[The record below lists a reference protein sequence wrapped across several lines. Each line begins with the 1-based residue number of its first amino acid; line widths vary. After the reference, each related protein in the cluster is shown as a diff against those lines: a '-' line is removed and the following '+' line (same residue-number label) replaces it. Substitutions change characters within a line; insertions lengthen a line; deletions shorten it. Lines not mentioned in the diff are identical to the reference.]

1 MSKLAVAMSHV
12 MSDRGST
19 EHELSADKPVEVALV
34 ASWVV
39 FVLAGLSL
47 LKVLSPQTFGWAV
60 PLAALFVVRFE
71 WDYPPP
77 GVRWGAWKP
86 DTRDFL
92 VIVILFLVATGGL
105 RSAFMVAPT
114 ERGGTMLLTVAGALL
129 VGVAGPVTYT
139 VWHRHRSLA
148 TLGITGDRLSLTA
161 ALATAFGIV
170 QFLMTLNHRSL
181 PAPGRWV
188 PLLALSLTVGLFESV
203 FFFGFIQGRL
213 EEALGALP
221 AAFCAAGLFALSH
234 YGYHLPSGDLVVMFG
249 FGVLFAIAY
258 RLARNILVLWP
269 LLTPAADFYS
279 YLRSGV
285 QTMPWVSLAAFTDV
299 LLVMAVILT
308 VSTRPGRIPD
318 GT

>member
-1 MSKLAVAMSHV
+1 MRSM
-12 MSDRGST
+12 
-19 EHELSADKPVEVALV
+19 EHELSVDRPVEVALV

-39 FVLAGLSL
+39 FVLAGFSL
-47 LKVLSPQTFGWAV
+47 VKFLSPQTFGWVV

-71 WDYPPP
+71 WDHPPP

-92 VIVILFLVATGGL
+92 VIAILLIVVTSVL
-105 RSAFMVAPT
+105 RVAFMVAPT
-114 ERGGTMLLTVAGALL
+114 ERGGTMALTVAGASL
-129 VGVAGPVTYT
+129 VGVAGPVIYT
-139 VWHRHRSLA
+139 VWHRHRSLE
-148 TLGITGDRLSLTA
+148 TLGITGDRLALSA
-161 ALATAFGIV
+161 ALAAVFGIM
-170 QFLMTLNHRSL
+170 QFLVTLNHRSL

-188 PLLALSLTVGLFESV
+188 PLLALSLTLGLFESV

-221 AAFCAAGLFALSH
+221 AAFLAAGLFALSH
-234 YGYHLPSGDLVVMFG
+234 YGYHLPAADMVVMFG

-269 LLTPAADFYS
+269 LLTPPAGFFT
-279 YLRSGV
+279 YLRSDV

-308 VSTRPGRIPD
+308 VSTRPGRSPD
-318 GT
+318 GA

>member
-1 MSKLAVAMSHV
+1 MPL
-12 MSDRGST
+12 DRGMRSM
-19 EHELSADKPVEVALV
+19 EHELSVDKPVEVALV
-34 ASWVV
+34 VSWVV

-47 LKVLSPQTFGWAV
+47 VKFLSPQTFGWVV

-71 WDYPPP
+71 WDHPPP
-77 GVRWGAWKP
+77 GVRWGVWKP
-86 DTRDFL
+86 DNRDFL
-92 VIVILFLVATGGL
+92 VIAILFIVVTSGL
-105 RSAFMVAPT
+105 RAAFTVAPT
-114 ERGGTMLLTVAGALL
+114 ERGGTMVLTVAGASL
-129 VGVAGPVTYT
+129 VGVAGPVTYA
-139 VWHRHRSLA
+139 VWYRHRSLA
-148 TLGITGDRLSLTA
+148 TLGITGDRLSLSG
-161 ALATAFGIV
+161 ALAAVFGIM
-170 QFLMTLNHRSL
+170 QFLVTLNHRAL
-181 PAPGRWV
+181 PTPGRWV

-221 AAFCAAGLFALSH
+221 AAFFAAGLFALSH
-234 YGYHLPSGDLVVMFG
+234 YGYHLPAAGLVVMFG

-269 LLTPAADFYS
+269 LLTPTAGFFT

-285 QTMPWVSLAAFTDV
+285 QTMPWVSLAAFIDV

-308 VSTRPGRIPD
+308 ISTRPGRSPD

>member
-1 MSKLAVAMSHV
+1 MPLDGGMSPV
-12 MSDRGST
+12 MSDRR
-19 EHELSADKPVEVALV
+19 
-34 ASWVV
+34 
-39 FVLAGLSL
+39 
-47 LKVLSPQTFGWAV
+47 SPQTFGWAV

-92 VIVILFLVATGGL
+92 VIVILFIVVTSGL
-105 RSAFMVAPT
+105 RAAFMVVPT
-114 ERGGTMLLTVAGALL
+114 ERGGTMLLTVAGAMLI
-129 VGVAGPVTYT
+129 GVVGPVTYT

-161 ALATAFGIV
+161 SLSAAFGIM
-170 QFLMTLNHRSL
+170 QFLMTLHHRAL
-181 PAPGRWV
+181 PAAGRWV

-203 FFFGFIQGRL
+203 FFFGFTQGRL
-213 EEALGALP
+213 EEALGSLP

-234 YGYHLPSGDLVVMFG
+234 YGYHQPPGDLLVMFG

-269 LLTPAADFYS
+269 LLTPTADFS
-279 YLRSGV
+279 GYLRRGV

-308 VSTRPGRIPD
+308 VSTRPGRSPD
-318 GT
+318 GA